1 MSRTVKQKTFS
12 PGDWGLP
19 VHQGCL
25 GEVGVVEGMGIGVV
39 ELTGGG
45 VAMNIVRAVIMGQE
59 GLGTGGM
66 MV

>member
-1 MSRTVKQKTFS
+1 M
-12 PGDWGLP
+12 
-19 VHQGCL
+19 HQGCL

-39 ELTGGG
+39 EPTGGG
-45 VAMNIVRAVIMGQE
+45 VALDIVRAVIMGQE